1 MSLDDSRDFL
11 TEIPYVDFDDFLL
24 GEGIVDS
31 PHFFCEFSLWYGL
44 LMISCEVE
52 KELVLTLREIYR
64 LPVI

>member
-1 MSLDDSRDFL
+1 MSLDDSRDFF
-11 TEIPYVDFDDFLL
+11 TEIPYIDFDDFLL

-52 KELVLTLREIYR
+52 EELVLTLRKIYR
-64 LPVI
+64 LRII